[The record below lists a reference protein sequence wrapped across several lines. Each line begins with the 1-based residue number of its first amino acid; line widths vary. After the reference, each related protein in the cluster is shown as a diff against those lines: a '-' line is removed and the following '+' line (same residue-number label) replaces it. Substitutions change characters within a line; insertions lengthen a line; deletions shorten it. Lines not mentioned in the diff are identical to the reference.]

1 MDAEGGSMIQVQAL
15 TKRYG
20 ETTAVDGLSFEVKPG
35 RVTGFLGPNGAGK
48 STTMR
53 AIVGLDAPDT
63 GRATVNGRPYRDLGW
78 PLREVG
84 SHLDAKSFHP
94 GLSAERHLLALA
106 RANAIDRSRVPVVL
120 ETVGLSS
127 VTRRRAGTF
136 STGMAQRL
144 GIAAALLGDPGI
156 LLFDEPINGLDPEGI
171 RWFRQLVRRLAAEGR
186 TVLLSSHL
194 ISEMALTAD
203 WLVVIGRGRLIA
215 ELSMDELLARAP
227 RSVRVRTP
235 DPRRLFSVL
244 AGSGLVADVQD
255 DGSLSIIG
263 TDTDAVAEAAAAEGI
278 VLHELTPE
286 HASLEDVFLALTHD
300 SIDYRDDGTG
310 QDGAV
315 PNEEGGNT

>member
-20 ETTAVDGLSFEVKPG
+20 ETTAVDDLSFEVKPG

-53 AIVGLDAPDT
+53 VIVGLDAPD
-63 GRATVNGRPYRDLGW
+63 GGQAMVNGRPYRDLGW

-94 GLSAERHLLALA
+94 GLSAERHLIALA

-120 ETVGLSS
+120 ETVGLTP

-186 TVLLSSHL
+186 TVLLSSHP
-194 ISEMALTAD
+194 IGEMALTAD

-215 ELSMDELLARAP
+215 ELSMDELSARAP
-227 RSVRVRTP
+227 RSVRVRTG
-235 DPRRLFSVL
+235 PRAPRLGL
-244 AGSGLVADVQD
+244 GQLGAGGRCA
-255 DGSLSIIG
+255 
-263 TDTDAVAEAAAAEGI
+263 
-278 VLHELTPE
+278 
-286 HASLEDVFLALTHD
+286 
-300 SIDYRDDGTG
+300 R
-310 QDGAV
+310 
-315 PNEEGGNT
+315 